1 MPTYD
6 YACSSCGHRFETVQR
21 MTDKPL
27 RDCPKCD
34 ASEVKRVFSSVGIAF
49 KGSGF
54 YKTDSRS
61 ANGKSKKAESA
72 ESKSESA
79 ESKSK
84 DSTSK
89 DSKDSKS
96 TKDSKSPSSS
106 PGDSKSKDN
115 KKTAESGAN

>member
-72 ESKSESA
+72 ESKS
-79 ESKSK
+79 K